1 MTDINLEFYPGEVH
15 ALLGENGAGKSTLIK
30 IISGVYQRNNGSMLY
45 NGEECSFENARQAI
59 DKGISVIHQELSVI
73 PDLTVAE
80 NIYLGREIKKKSGIL
95 DKAEMKKRAQEIL
108 DMLDLKIKPGD
119 MVKKAKRCPK
129 ADGRDCESRFLQC
142 QSGDHGRANFVYLRT

>member
-95 DKAEMKKRAQEIL
+95 DRAEMKKRAQEIL
-108 DMLDLKIKPGD
+108 ED
-119 MVKKAKRCPK
+119 VYKRQPAYRTWSDQHES
-129 ADGRDCESRFLQC
+129 ADHPDHPCLLYT
-142 QSGDHGRANFVYLRT
+142 SGS